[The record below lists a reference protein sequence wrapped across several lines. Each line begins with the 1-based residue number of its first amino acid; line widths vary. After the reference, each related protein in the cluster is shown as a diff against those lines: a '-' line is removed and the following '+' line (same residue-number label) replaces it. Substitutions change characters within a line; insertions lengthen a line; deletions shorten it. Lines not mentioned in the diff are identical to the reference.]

1 MLQQAPRATP
11 TTLELTGLIYSA
23 AEDSSRWPEFLVAFA
38 RAIEARRCILLIA
51 DPQDHK
57 FSAVRWHGWPDRDIQ
72 LYLDRYGAIDPLR
85 EGAARAPEG
94 TVQGDY
100 DCCPRQEL
108 EASAAFREFYAPRGC
123 VHGMG
128 GVILVTPA
136 GHSMVT
142 AHRGAEAGT
151 FGEKEFSVLRPLMP
165 HLKRA
170 ARLHGELGSLR
181 RQLATFTGHLDRYPY
196 ALLLA
201 DADRR
206 VLYSNAAAL
215 GLVAAGDGLA
225 IDNGR
230 LATVSP
236 QSEEALVKA
245 IGELAGGRGDS
256 LRRIEIFRPS
266 RRRSY
271 RALLMPI
278 KDSRAMLPLGVA
290 VPAVSILVIDAE
302 SFSPPDPEVLRE
314 LFALTP
320 AEARVCSGLVSGQ
333 SVEEVATESRTS
345 VETVRTHV
353 KRIFSKTGTSRQ
365 SELVSVILRSVPLRR
380 S

>member
-1 MLQQAPRATP
+1 MLQQAPSATP
-11 TTLELTGLIYSA
+11 TILELTGLIYSA
-23 AEDSSRWPEFLVAFA
+23 AEDSSRWPEFMTAFA
-38 RAIEARRCILLIA
+38 PAIQAERCVLLIA
-51 DPQDHK
+51 DPQERK
-57 FSAVRWHGWPDRDIQ
+57 LSAVRWHGWPDRDIQ
-72 LYLDRYGAIDPLR
+72 LYMDRYGTIDPLR
-85 EGAARAPEG
+85 EGAERAPEG

-108 EASAAFREFYAPRGC
+108 EASATFREFYAPRGC
-123 VHGMG
+123 VHAMG

-136 GHSMVT
+136 GHSMIT
-142 AHRGAEAGT
+142 AHRGAKAGP
-151 FGEKEFSVLRPLMP
+151 FGEPEFSVLRPLMP

-206 VLYSNAAAL
+206 VLYSNTAARE
-215 GLVAAGDGLA
+215 LVAAQDGLA

-230 LATVSP
+230 IAPASP
-236 QSEEALVKA
+236 QSEAALAKA
-245 IGELAGGRGDS
+245 IDELAGGRGAS

-266 RRRSY
+266 RRTSY

-278 KDSRAMLPLGVA
+278 HDSRTMLPLGVA
-290 VPAVSILVIDAE
+290 VPAVSVLVIDAE
-302 SFSPPDPEVLRE
+302 SFSPPDPEVLRAI
-314 LFALTP
+314 FALTA
-320 AEARVCSGLVSGQ
+320 AEARVCTGLVLGH
-333 SVEEVATESRTS
+333 SVEEVASESRTS